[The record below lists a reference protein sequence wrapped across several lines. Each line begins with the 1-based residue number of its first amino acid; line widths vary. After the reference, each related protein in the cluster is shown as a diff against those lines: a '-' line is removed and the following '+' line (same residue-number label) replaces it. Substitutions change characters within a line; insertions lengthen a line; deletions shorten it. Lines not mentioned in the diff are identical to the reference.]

1 MTKAIFAAL
10 ATTGMAALLSGCAAD
25 GSAPN
30 AMSAAQPTA
39 AVETAAATA
48 MPTRIDNFM
57 LPDADYMGHEL
68 YREAGDAK
76 VVVLITQM
84 NNCPIV
90 RNLAPALKALEAKY
104 GPQGVKFMMLNS
116 AVQDSPEA
124 IKEEAAEYGIDIPIL
139 KDSNQLVGEQLGVQ
153 RTAEFYVI
161 DPKTWKVAY
170 RGPLDDRLDYGTQ
183 KAAAEHPWATDAID
197 AVLAGRP
204 AIAATKPTP
213 GCLIDFPERGK
224 VAKISYAKE
233 VAPILEKKCASCH
246 TAGGIGPF
254 QMSSYEMVKGF
265 SPMIREVIRPNRM
278 PRGPWIRT

>member
-48 MPTRIDNFM
+48 MPMRIDNFM

-116 AVQDSPEA
+116 AVQDSAED
-124 IKEEAAEYGIDIPIL
+124 IRKEAAEYGIDID
-139 KDSNQLVGEQLGVQ
+139 K
-153 RTAEFYVI
+153 
-161 DPKTWKVAY
+161 
-170 RGPLDDRLDYGTQ
+170 
-183 KAAAEHPWATDAID
+183 
-197 AVLAGRP
+197 
-204 AIAATKPTP
+204 
-213 GCLIDFPERGK
+213 ER
-224 VAKISYAKE
+224 E
-233 VAPILEKKCASCH
+233 
-246 TAGGIGPF
+246 
-254 QMSSYEMVKGF
+254 
-265 SPMIREVIRPNRM
+265 
-278 PRGPWIRT
+278 